1 VFAQLLILNLIF
13 LYATLDIMSIMGIV
27 GVEAINNNNNKQI
40 IRHKTINL
48 KTQPIIIP
56 KTNPNNLD
64 DMKNPYIKHM

>member
-1 VFAQLLILNLIF
+1 
-13 LYATLDIMSIMGIV
+13 MGIV